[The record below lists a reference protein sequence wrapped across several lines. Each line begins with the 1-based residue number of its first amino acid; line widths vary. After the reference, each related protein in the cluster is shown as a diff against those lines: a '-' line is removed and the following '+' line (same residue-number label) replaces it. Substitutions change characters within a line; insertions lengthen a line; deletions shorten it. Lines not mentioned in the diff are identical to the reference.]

1 MIIDKVK
8 DTIIKNNL
16 ISKGEHIVIGLS
28 GGPDSVCLFHI
39 LYQLRGAFD
48 LTLHAVHINHK
59 LRPGAAEEDE
69 HYVEKLAKSF
79 GVDCHLFSYD
89 VNEIATE
96 KRISAEDAGRQ
107 VRYGSFYQVADVVA
121 KDTGKTVK
129 IAIAQNM
136 NDQAETIL
144 MRIMRGT
151 GTDGLAGIEY
161 IRQSPRGH
169 DIIRP
174 LLDITREEIENY
186 CRENS
191 LNPRIDLTNLQPVYT
206 RNKIRLEL
214 IPYMMEHFNENVIA
228 ALVRLSQIAKED
240 NGYLYQQAED
250 LVKQHGIL
258 YKADSPTDYPQNY
271 HYPIFQNHSQGDLS
285 KATFPVDILQNAHN
299 AIRHRIYKLLFE
311 RIGLVKDIEAV
322 HMEQGDRLLENAK
335 TSSSVDFPD
344 GYAMKISYDMA
355 EFYQKPDVRET
366 TIEYEI
372 TPGQDIHIPEL
383 KGQLRVKILNN
394 GQWQLRKEEI
404 KNTPTKSYSCSLNY
418 DAIIS
423 TGGRLLLRNRR
434 PGDYFIPLGMKGR
447 KKLQDYFVDE
457 KIEKD
462 LREFI
467 PLLCIGSEILWIMGR
482 RIHENYKITEE
493 TKEILLLEYYPTT

>member
-151 GTDGLAGIEY
+151 IQAFVFPFINIALFIHFGNDSLYPLDMSWLSGSDKI
-161 IRQSPRGH
+161 
-169 DIIRP
+169 IIRDFHGLP
-174 LLDITREEIENY
+174 QFFNSFNNFINMLLWG
-186 CRENS
+186 NS
-191 LNPRIDLTNLQPVYT
+191 LFHGYFLDLLPM
-206 RNKIRLEL
+206 L
-214 IPYMMEHFNENVIA
+214 ICSCKEHN
-228 ALVRLSQIAKED
+228 
-240 NGYLYQQAED
+240 
-250 LVKQHGIL
+250 
-258 YKADSPTDYPQNY
+258 
-271 HYPIFQNHSQGDLS
+271 
-285 KATFPVDILQNAHN
+285 
-299 AIRHRIYKLLFE
+299 
-311 RIGLVKDIEAV
+311 
-322 HMEQGDRLLENAK
+322 
-335 TSSSVDFPD
+335 
-344 GYAMKISYDMA
+344 
-355 EFYQKPDVRET
+355 
-366 TIEYEI
+366 
-372 TPGQDIHIPEL
+372 
-383 KGQLRVKILNN
+383 
-394 GQWQLRKEEI
+394 
-404 KNTPTKSYSCSLNY
+404 
-418 DAIIS
+418 IIS
-423 TGGRLLLRNRR
+423 CQTFK
-434 PGDYFIPLGMKGR
+434 PCHCISHDSTIGMPNVK
-447 KKLQDYFVDE
+447 V
-457 KIEKD
+457 
-462 LREFI
+462 
-467 PLLCIGSEILWIMGR
+467 
-482 RIHENYKITEE
+482 
-493 TKEILLLEYYPTT
+493 